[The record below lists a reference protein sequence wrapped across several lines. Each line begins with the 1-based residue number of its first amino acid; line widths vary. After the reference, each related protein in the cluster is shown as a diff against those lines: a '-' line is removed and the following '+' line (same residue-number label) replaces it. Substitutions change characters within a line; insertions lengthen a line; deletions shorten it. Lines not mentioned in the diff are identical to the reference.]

1 MKQKFFI
8 GSIMII
14 MYILLLTPNPVT
26 FAASDYTIQSYDI
39 NMVVNENNTFDITEN
54 ITAYFKVA
62 RHGIYRKIPFKNS
75 VKRLDGTTS
84 NNTAKIT
91 DIRVNEKYTISNE
104 KGYKVIKIGNANS
117 TLTGKQNYTI
127 SYQYQIGKDPLK
139 NADELYFNLIG
150 EEWDTSIDKVS
161 FTITMP
167 KAFDPSLLGF
177 SSGKVGSTNSSNVV
191 YQVEQNRIRG
201 NTIDPLKKGEALTIR
216 LTLPEGYFSK
226 ASTNI
231 DLFSVFVII
240 LCVVFILIAV
250 RLWKT
255 YGKEEPVV
263 ETVEFYPPKNYN
275 SAEIE
280 FLYQGFVDERGIISL
295 LVYLA
300 NQGYLTIKEI
310 EKKENLP
317 SQELLK

>member
-1 MKQKFFI
+1 
-8 GSIMII
+8 MII

-127 SYQYQIGKDPLK
+127 SYQYQI
-139 NADELYFNLIG
+139 
-150 EEWDTSIDKVS
+150 
-161 FTITMP
+161 
-167 KAFDPSLLGF
+167 
-177 SSGKVGSTNSSNVV
+177 
-191 YQVEQNRIRG
+191 
-201 NTIDPLKKGEALTIR
+201 
-216 LTLPEGYFSK
+216 
-226 ASTNI
+226 
-231 DLFSVFVII
+231 
-240 LCVVFILIAV
+240 
-250 RLWKT
+250 
-255 YGKEEPVV
+255 
-263 ETVEFYPPKNYN
+263 
-275 SAEIE
+275 
-280 FLYQGFVDERGIISL
+280 
-295 LVYLA
+295 
-300 NQGYLTIKEI
+300 
-310 EKKENLP
+310 
-317 SQELLK
+317 

>member
-1 MKQKFFI
+1 M
-8 GSIMII
+8 
-14 MYILLLTPNPVT
+14 
-26 FAASDYTIQSYDI
+26 
-39 NMVVNENNTFDITEN
+39 
-54 ITAYFKVA
+54 
-62 RHGIYRKIPFKNS
+62 
-75 VKRLDGTTS
+75 
-84 NNTAKIT
+84 
-91 DIRVNEKYTISNE
+91 
-104 KGYKVIKIGNANS
+104 
-117 TLTGKQNYTI
+117 
-127 SYQYQIGKDPLK
+127 
-139 NADELYFNLIG
+139 YFNLIG